1 MNKKEAAHQL
11 QSILDAANMD
21 DCNAKEIDAFDE
33 EAINIAIKALKREQQ
48 FLDAG
53 YKNERVE
60 FYIGGR
66 KFMVKELAQ

>member
-1 MNKKEAAHQL
+1 MTR
-11 QSILDAANMD
+11 
-21 DCNAKEIDAFDE
+21 E
-33 EAINIAIKALKREQQ
+33 EAIAYFNDMNECTYGSAEPILMAIEALKREQQ

-53 YKNERVE
+53 YKNGKVE

>member
-1 MNKKEAAHQL
+1 MTN
-11 QSILDAANMD
+11 
-21 DCNAKEIDAFDE
+21 E
-33 EAINIAIKALKREQQ
+33 EAISIINQYDVNFYWTDGEPIPADKLAEAFDLAIEALKREQQ

-53 YKNERVE
+53 YENERVE